1 MTVFN
6 DSDLTEINIKQ
17 QALSSHPVF
26 SAIQT
31 MDDLR
36 LFMSWHIFAV
46 WDFMSLLKR
55 LQRDLTTTDLPWLP
69 SPHPLATRLINEI
82 VLGEESD
89 ELPDGGFLSHYEL
102 YLLAMQEVGVPITQI
117 RAFEAQLRSGQPYS
131 KALGAVSAHPC
142 LQDFV
147 TSTMTTV
154 SEGNVYEVLGSF
166 FFGRENVIP
175 QMFQRLLT
183 SWHIDEEKA
192 PMFVYYLKRH
202 IELDGDSH
210 GPAALKIINELTRD
224 NPDAIQQLKSA
235 ALTAM
240 NARLQLWDG
249 LAVAL
254 TENREQMLA
263 TA

>member
-1 MTVFN
+1 MSPFS
-6 DSDLTEINIKQ
+6 DSDLAEINLKQ
-17 QALSSHPVF
+17 QALSNHPVF

-55 LQRDLTTTDLPWLP
+55 LQRELTTTELPWLP

-89 ELPDGGFLSHYEL
+89 EVPSGGFLSHYEL
-102 YLLAMQEVGVPITQI
+102 YLLAMQEVGVPVSQI
-117 RAFEAQLRSGQPYS
+117 RAFEAQLRAGHPYGH
-131 KALGAVSAHPC
+131 ALNMVSAHPC

-154 SEGNVYEVLGSF
+154 ANGNVYEVLGSF

-175 QMFQRLLT
+175 QMFQHLLAN
-183 SWHIDEEKA
+183 WHIDEKQA

-202 IELDGDSH
+202 IELDGDNH
-210 GPAALKIINELTRD
+210 GPAAWKIINELTHN
-224 NPDAIQQLKSA
+224 NPAALQQLKSA
-235 ALTAM
+235 AITSM
-240 NARLQLWDG
+240 NARLRLWDG
-249 LAVAL
+249 LTITL
-254 TENREQMLA
+254 TESRAHLLSPA
-263 TA
+263 

>member
-1 MTVFN
+1 MPPIN
-6 DSDLTEINIKQ
+6 DIDLTEINLKQ
-17 QALSSHPVF
+17 QALSSHPIF

-55 LQRDLTTTDLPWLP
+55 LQRELTTTDLPWLP

-89 ELPDGGFLSHYEL
+89 EVPSGGFLSHYEL
-102 YLLAMQEVGVPITQI
+102 YLLAMQEVGVSAAQI
-117 RAFEAQLRSGQPYS
+117 RAFEAQLRAGRPYDQ
-131 KALGAVSAHPC
+131 ALDMVSVHPC

-175 QMFQRLLT
+175 HMFQRLLT
-183 SWHIDEEKA
+183 SWHVAEEKA

-202 IELDGDSH
+202 IELDGESH
-210 GPAALKIINELTRD
+210 GPAAWKIINELTRD
-224 NPDAIQQLKSA
+224 NPAAIEQLKSA
-235 ALTAM
+235 AIVSM

-249 LAVAL
+249 LAIAL
-254 TENREQMLA
+254 AENRAQILA
-263 TA
+263 AA